1 MRKSSA
7 SKTSIST
14 WINVWP
20 HRPECPGTMSTVR
33 TDRLPGHKAW
43 SSFPGAR
50 SRATTVCTVLAACF
64 LAFSATTS
72 VAAETI
78 GVLTYHTHPPFITG
92 QKQGLTYD
100 LADFLTSKSS
110 GRFVFKVTP
119 MSRPRLNK
127 AIEQSEA
134 AIVPWVNPAWFK
146 DKAETRYLWSRY
158 PLMEDANGI
167 VSRQDARID
176 YEGPASLSGLKFGGI
191 RGHVY
196 TGIDPFIA
204 QSNTTRRVDSDN
216 HLANFGKLKDGR
228 IDVTL
233 TPESGAR
240 YLIKEHGL
248 EDILYISPKPHSSYQ
263 RRVMVL
269 GGRTDLID
277 FVDGLLAE
285 SSEDNEWHMIVER
298 YR

>member
-1 MRKSSA
+1 MRKVST
-7 SKTSIST
+7 SKTPIGT
-14 WINVWP
+14 PFHLWP
-20 HRPECPGTMSTVR
+20 DRPEYSGTTSMLK
-33 TDRLPGHKAW
+33 TDRLSGRKTS

-50 SRATTVCTVLAACF
+50 SRATIVYTVLLACL
-64 LAFSATTS
+64 LAFGATTS

-100 LADFLTSKSS
+100 LADFLTRQSS
-110 GRFVFKVTP
+110 GRFVFEVTP

-146 DKAETRYLWSRY
+146 DKAETRYLWSRR

-176 YEGPASLSGLKFGGI
+176 YDGPASLSGLTFGGI

-204 QSNTTRRVDSDN
+204 QSNSTRRVDADN

-233 TPESGAR
+233 TPESAAR

-263 RRVMVL
+263 RRVMVP
-269 GGRTDLID
+269 GGRTDLTA
-277 FVDGLLAE
+277 FVDELLSE
-285 SSEDNEWHMIVER
+285 SSEDSEWHIIVER